1 MVFRFFK
8 TMLKANYPEDF
19 SSRALPVLQL
29 LVISIL
35 SLVSKFKKYCDFRP
49 FYSDWMVGLAPECIF
64 RKPQVSANFLRKP
77 QVKRFSQSLNIA
89 ALIRTVLT
97 FRLAIS
103 GVVSYKRN
111 AGSVRYHFSR
121 ITALTILIK
130 FGTKLEGHKRW
141 TVTRPDFPEKFRIIQ

>member
-8 TMLKANYPEDF
+8 IMLKANYPEDF
-19 SSRALPVLQL
+19 SSRALPVPQL
-29 LVISIL
+29 LDISIL
-35 SLVSKFKKYCDFRP
+35 SLVSKFKKYCDFWP
-49 FYSDWMVGLAPECIF
+49 FHSDWMVGLTPKCRF

-103 GVVSYKRN
+103 GIWGAV
-111 AGSVRYHFSR
+111 SVRYHFSR
-121 ITALTILIK
+121 ITALTILMK

>member
-19 SSRALPVLQL
+19 SSRALPVPQL
-29 LVISIL
+29 LDISIL
-35 SLVSKFKKYCDFRP
+35 SLVSKFKKYCDFWP
-49 FYSDWMVGLAPECIF
+49 FHSDWMVGLTPKCRF

-103 GVVSYKRN
+103 GIVLFI
-111 AGSVRYHFSR
+111 VRAVTRHFSQ
-121 ITALTILIK
+121 ITALTIFLN